1 VAGAMRP
8 VQVRVAMWV
17 LFAASLLISGW
28 SAVCDNH
35 AVQIPLVNWL
45 NDPSLYPHDPF
56 MAVLARYPSL
66 LWPAVAFAAR
76 IFPLEGMLIALFLL
90 ERLFVLYAAG
100 RLARAFAPR
109 SGLAVVAS
117 MALFAFAVDSVLG
130 RGTIVESYFEQTGL
144 SIAFLLMAA
153 AAFEESRP
161 LGWALWLAAAFDVN
175 PMYGSFAL
183 SYFGAAYVFDPE
195 RRRAWMTWGRSFG
208 LFVAVASPA
217 VYAAVAAGSIAP
229 SNEATWLTASRARCW
244 HHFFP
249 FYPMSE
255 GAAGLAKFAVLLTVT
270 LAVLTAGK
278 RARPRLFRD
287 GVVWSIVACV
297 WLIDTYAAV
306 YVLKSRHLMMQQP
319 ARATDVWICFVVIA
333 AVAVAADWLERT
345 TEPLTRLG
353 RTIAPWIAPRVVA
366 LVLVLWVSLLGAA
379 SLGDRIPRS
388 FAPADLVTWGPDPS
402 VRQIAAWARA
412 NTPVDS
418 VFLVSPGDDPD
429 FEQFMGLSERSIFV
443 NWEEGTA
450 LYWAPDY
457 ADEWTERLR
466 ALGYDVARSSEVVA
480 EDQLDAIYR
489 NLGDDDLER
498 LKQRYRLS
506 YWVAF
511 DEHRS
516 RFSVAFRS
524 GHYQVLDVR

>member
-1 VAGAMRP
+1 VST
-8 VQVRVAMWV
+8 WI

-28 SAVCDNH
+28 YAVCDNH

-45 NDPSLYPHDPF
+45 KDPSLYPHDPF

-76 IFPLEGMLIALFLL
+76 IFPLEGMLIALFFL
-90 ERLFVLYAAG
+90 ERFFVLYAAG

-109 SGLAVVAS
+109 SGLAVVAA
-117 MALFAFAVDSVLG
+117 MALFACAVDSVLG

-161 LGWALWLAAAFDVN
+161 VGWALWLAAAFGVN
-175 PMYGSFAL
+175 PMYGAFAL

-195 RRRAWMTWGRSFG
+195 RRRAWKTWGRSCF
-208 LFVAVASPA
+208 LFVALASPA
-217 VYAAVAAGSIAP
+217 IYAAVTAASIAP
-229 SNEATWLTASRARCW
+229 SNEATWLMAARARCW

-249 FYPMSE
+249 FYPMTE
-255 GAAGLAKFAVLLTVT
+255 GAAGLAKFAVLLIVT

-278 RARPRLFRD
+278 RARPRLFND
-287 GVVWSIVACV
+287 GVVWSIVACL
-297 WLIDTYAAV
+297 WLIDAFVAV

-319 ARATDVWICFVVIA
+319 ARATDVWICFMVIA
-333 AVAVAADWLERT
+333 AVAVAAEWLEKP
-345 TEPLTRLG
+345 TEQLTRLG
-353 RTIAPWIAPRVVA
+353 RTIAPWISPRRVAWLLVVC
-366 LVLVLWVSLLGAA
+366 VSLVSAA

-388 FAPADLVTWGPDPS
+388 FASANLVTWGPDPS

-412 NTPVDS
+412 NTPVES
-418 VFLVSPGDDPD
+418 VFLVNPGDDPD

-450 LYWAPDY
+450 LHWAPDY

-480 EDQLDAIYR
+480 EDQLDVIYR
-489 NLGDDDLER
+489 NLGDDDVAR

-511 DEHRS
+511 DDRNS
-516 RFSVAFRS
+516 RFPVAFRT